1 MHRYLLTT
9 ALVFAAGSAFA
20 EAEGAPQQSGGFSGE
35 IKTVIAKTGVSDKLG
50 ATTTFGLDLDARNGM
65 AFGRMDFAVD
75 SATQELKLDEWALGT
90 TVGAAEMSFGKQG
103 NLWVDTESLAA
114 TSTIEEPTLG
124 TSIQIN
130 AMGVK
135 AGLGFTDVAADVTDL
150 TNVQVGFASDLGP
163 AAVDTAFDYNL
174 DSSEWTTGT
183 RLETQGMI
191 IPGAG
196 IGGVVSYGSQSEV
209 FGFEGFA
216 TIEGVTAY
224 IAGDQNDM
232 TKDAGA
238 NYETNFAGLGFEA
251 GVNYNF
257 DNEEFSPKV
266 VASFSF

>member
-20 EAEGAPQQSGGFSGE
+20 EAEGAPQEVGGFSGE
-35 IKTVIAKTGVSDKLG
+35 IETVIAKTGVDDKLG
-50 ATTTFGLDLDARNGM
+50 ATTTFGLDLDARNRM

-75 SATQELKLDEWALGT
+75 STSQALKLDEWALGT
-90 TVGAAEMSFGKQG
+90 SVGAAELSFGKQG

-114 TSTIEEPTLG
+114 TSTIEEPTMG
-124 TSIQIN
+124 TSIQVN

-135 AGLGFTDVAADVTDL
+135 AGVAFTDVGADVTDL
-150 TNVQVGFASDLGP
+150 SNVQVGYATDLGK

-174 DSSEWTTGT
+174 DNDHWTTGT
-183 RLETQGMI
+183 RVETQGAI
-191 IPGAG
+191 IAGAG
-196 IGGVVSYGSQSEV
+196 VGGVVSYGSENEV

-216 TIEGVTAY
+216 TIAGVTGY
-224 IAGDQNDM
+224 IAGDQDDM
-232 TKDAGA
+232 TQDAGA
-238 NYETNFAGLGFEA
+238 NYVTDLGGLGLEA

>member
-20 EAEGAPQQSGGFSGE
+20 EGAPQEVGGFSGE
-35 IKTVIAKTGVSDKLG
+35 IETVIAKTGVDDKLG
-50 ATTTFGLDLDARNGM
+50 ATTTFGLDLDARNRM

-75 SATQELKLDEWALGT
+75 STTQALELDEWALGT
-90 TVGAAEMSFGKQG
+90 TVGAAEVSFGKQG

-114 TSTIEEPTLG
+114 TSTIEEPTMG
-124 TSIQIN
+124 TSIQVN

-135 AGLGFTDVAADVTDL
+135 AGVAFTDVGADVTDL
-150 TNVQVGFASDLGP
+150 SNVQVGYATDLGK

-174 DSSEWTTGT
+174 DNDHWTTGT
-183 RLETQGMI
+183 RVETQGAI
-191 IPGAG
+191 IAGAG
-196 IGGVVSYGSQSEV
+196 IGGVVSYGSENET
-209 FGFEGFA
+209 FGFEGFTTVA
-216 TIEGVTAY
+216 GVTAY
-224 IAGDQNDM
+224 IAGDQDDM
-232 TKDAGA
+232 TQDAGA
-238 NYETNFAGLGFEA
+238 NYATDLGGLGLEA

>member
-9 ALVFAAGSAFA
+9 ALVFATGSAFA
-20 EAEGAPQQSGGFSGE
+20 EGAPQEAGGFSGE
-35 IKTVIAKTGVSDKLG
+35 IETVIAKTGVDNKLG

-75 SATQELKLDEWALGT
+75 STTQALKLDEWALGT
-90 TVGAAEMSFGKQG
+90 NVGAAQVSLGKQG

-114 TSTIEEPTLG
+114 TSTIEEPTMG
-124 TSIQIN
+124 TSIQVE

-135 AGLGFTDVAADVTDL
+135 AGVGFTDLGADVTDL
-150 TNVQVGFASDLGP
+150 SNVQVGYAADLGT

-174 DSSEWTTGT
+174 DSNHWTTGT
-183 RLETQGMI
+183 RVETQGAVI
-191 IPGAG
+191 AGAG
-196 IGGVVSYGSQSEV
+196 IGGVLSYGSENEV

-216 TIEGVTAY
+216 TISGVTGY
-224 IAGDQNDM
+224 LAGDQNDM

-238 NYETNFAGLGFEA
+238 NYVTDFGSLGLEA

-257 DNEEFSPKV
+257 DKEEFTPKV
-266 VASFSF
+266 VASFNF

>member
-20 EAEGAPQQSGGFSGE
+20 EGAPQEVGGFSGE
-35 IKTVIAKTGVSDKLG
+35 IETVIAKTGVDDKLG

-75 SATQELKLDEWALGT
+75 STTQALELDEWALGT
-90 TVGAAEMSFGKQG
+90 NVGAAQVSLGKQG

-114 TSTIEEPTLG
+114 TSTIEEPTMG
-124 TSIQIN
+124 TSIQVE

-135 AGLGFTDVAADVTDL
+135 AGVGFTDLGADVTDL
-150 TNVQVGFASDLGP
+150 SNVQVGYAADLGT

-174 DSSEWTTGT
+174 DSNHWTTGT
-183 RLETQGMI
+183 RVETQGAVI
-191 IPGAG
+191 AGAG
-196 IGGVVSYGSQSEV
+196 IGGIISYGSENEV

-216 TIEGVTAY
+216 TISGVTGY
-224 IAGDQNDM
+224 LAGDQNDL

-238 NYETNFAGLGFEA
+238 NYVTDFGSLGLEA

-257 DNEEFSPKV
+257 DKEEFTPKV
-266 VASFSF
+266 VASFNF